1 MNLKES
7 VNAVAVRARQ
17 SAQKPHLPQDASTRW
32 KTVTARNTYA
42 EDGVLEEAEESNT
55 IATQEDPVEPPR
67 TSRDCHDTTALPFLE
82 RRRRPVADEQFGK
95 FVEVT
100 KMFYGNI
107 PLLDTMQ
114 VPTYAKYLKDIL
126 GNKRVLPTTEV
137 VQLTD
142 ECSTAILNP
151 LLEKKKKPGCPTITC
166 SIGAQ
171 HFKHALC
178 DLRAS
183 ISVMPKVIYDKLNHH
198 ALAPTAMCLQLADQ
212 SVRHL
217 AGIAK
222 DIPVKIRNFFVP
234 VDFVILNKEVDITI
248 PIILGGGHS

>member
-1 MNLKES
+1 MGKLSGQPDVTLKES
-7 VNAVAVRARQ
+7 VSVVAVRARQ
-17 SAQKPHLPQDASTRW
+17 SAQKPPLPQDAGTRW
-32 KTVTARNTYA
+32 KTVTARNTDA

-55 IATQEDPVEPPR
+55 IATQEDPMEPPR
-67 TSRDCHDTTALPFLE
+67 TSRDYHDTTALPFLE
-82 RRRRPVADEQFGK
+82 RRRRPVADEQFGN

-100 KMFYGNI
+100 KKFYGNI

-198 ALAPTAMCLQLADQ
+198 ALAPTAMCLHLADQ
-212 SVRHL
+212 SVCHL

-222 DIPVKIRNFFVP
+222 DIPVKI
-234 VDFVILNKEVDITI
+234 
-248 PIILGGGHS
+248 